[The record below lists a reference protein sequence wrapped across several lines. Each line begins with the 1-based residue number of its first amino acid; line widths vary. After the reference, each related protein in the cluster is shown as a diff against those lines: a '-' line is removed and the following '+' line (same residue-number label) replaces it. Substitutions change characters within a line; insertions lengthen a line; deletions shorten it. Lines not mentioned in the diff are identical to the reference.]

1 MLLYAAKKI
10 CKIGLSVTLFARFL
24 PTRSDKANSIA
35 EKKLK
40 PVYAPF
46 VMVSLEIEKKSCRRY
61 NLSERIV

>member
-10 CKIGLSVTLFARFL
+10 CKIGLSATLFARFL
-24 PTRSDKANSIA
+24 PTRSDKANSI

-46 VMVSLEIEKKSCRRY
+46 VMVSLEILKKSCRRY
-61 NLSERIV
+61 NLSERMV